1 MSPRN
6 KELLHIYRR
15 VSSKIQLKGYSLEVQ
30 LEKGIELSKKL
41 GLGYKDW
48 CEGGKS
54 GSSENIED
62 REVLM
67 ELYGL
72 IQDGVVKNLYVLDL
86 SRLSRNPMVSSLLRV
101 EMEKHE
107 VKLYTDSSELNFGSD
122 ESTLMYDFMSSMNQ
136 FFVRVQR
143 KKSMLGKLKHFKK
156 GGYRGGTFPMGY
168 KSKEIDG
175 RKKLVIDS
183 YESGYIRKIFEW
195 YDEGKSVKQIGL
207 ELDKKGFSPRRG
219 KFWSLGSLQVILQNE
234 LYIGIDTMK
243 DSLSD
248 SSSPIILKYENKE
261 LQIVDTDLFYR
272 VQNKIKDILSLRRQ
286 LYKSKHEVLLRGKL
300 FCGDCGSVW
309 GVRVK
314 PKKNERYYYCRRK
327 ENNWREKD
335 KTKIKKC
342 EIPKSINIPITDGIV
357 WNTLVHILS
366 ESNILK
372 EVIKQKEMETKSK
385 KGDEKTKYLRELRT
399 KKNVLRKKINS
410 LEERYDEMMDWYLS
424 GDISKQRW
432 EDGKITIEN
441 SKSKVWTEY
450 RKIDFEIQK
459 INDKKL
465 WLDWLEEHSEW
476 VKDIGKK
483 KSLDEKRKIV
493 DEYVNRI
500 KVFFDRKIN
509 YHRIQISLKIPI
521 VNDKYKL
528 VGTKKGK
535 KDYQILNGSKYFDT
549 EIKPIKVGRK
559 KKVQNEGVVKSNISS
574 DTRIPPTENSLS
586 RSSESRCG

>member
-156 GGYRGGTFPMGY
+156 GGFRGGTFPMGY

-175 RKKLVIDS
+175 RRKLVIDS

-219 KFWSLGSLQVILQNE
+219 KFWSLGSIQVILQNE

-243 DSLSD
+243 DSLSP
-248 SSSPIILKYENKE
+248 SSSPKILKHENKE

-272 VQNKIKDILSLRRQ
+272 VQNKIKDIITFEQQ
-286 LYKSKHEVLLRGKL
+286 L
-300 FCGDCGSVW
+300 
-309 GVRVK
+309 
-314 PKKNERYYYCRRK
+314 
-327 ENNWREKD
+327 
-335 KTKIKKC
+335 
-342 EIPKSINIPITDGIV
+342 
-357 WNTLVHILS
+357 
-366 ESNILK
+366 
-372 EVIKQKEMETKSK
+372 
-385 KGDEKTKYLRELRT
+385 
-399 KKNVLRKKINS
+399 
-410 LEERYDEMMDWYLS
+410 
-424 GDISKQRW
+424 
-432 EDGKITIEN
+432 
-441 SKSKVWTEY
+441 
-450 RKIDFEIQK
+450 
-459 INDKKL
+459 
-465 WLDWLEEHSEW
+465 
-476 VKDIGKK
+476 
-483 KSLDEKRKIV
+483 
-493 DEYVNRI
+493 
-500 KVFFDRKIN
+500 FF
-509 YHRIQISLKIPI
+509 
-521 VNDKYKL
+521 
-528 VGTKKGK
+528 
-535 KDYQILNGSKYFDT
+535 F
-549 EIKPIKVGRK
+549 
-559 KKVQNEGVVKSNISS
+559 
-574 DTRIPPTENSLS
+574 
-586 RSSESRCG
+586 